1 MELLSSDFSFEV
13 EFSSLFLQLLHNIPL
28 FFELR
33 DIMLI
38 PVFYSNL
45 DKSKPSIL
53 NLMRSMTLIN
63 FEILQLYM
71 FET

>member
-13 EFSSLFLQLLHNIPL
+13 EFSSLFLQLLYNIPL
-28 FFELR
+28 FFELG

-45 DKSKPSIL
+45 DKYKPFIL
-53 NLMRSMTLIN
+53 NLIRSMTLIN
-63 FEILQLYM
+63 FEMLQLYM
-71 FET
+71 FQT